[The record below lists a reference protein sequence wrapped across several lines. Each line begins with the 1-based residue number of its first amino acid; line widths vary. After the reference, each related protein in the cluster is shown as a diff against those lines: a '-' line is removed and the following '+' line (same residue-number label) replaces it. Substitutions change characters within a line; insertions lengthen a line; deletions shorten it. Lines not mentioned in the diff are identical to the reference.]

1 MNKRDLDTK
10 RANTYLKIK
19 KVEDKI
25 NNNKSKI
32 KKLENKIQNLK
43 KKKELLK
50 DELIANEGH
59 FHRDYSGA
67 DN

>member
-25 NNNKSKI
+25 DNRKTKI
-32 KKLENKIQNLK
+32 KKLENEIQSLE

-59 FHRDYSGA
+59 FHKDYSGV
-67 DN
+67 DD